1 MKAAQPSSRAQ
12 RRRYGVLDIGSN
24 SVRLVIYDVFGSS
37 FVPIY
42 NEKIHAGLG
51 RDLSQ
56 TGRLS
61 VQGVIETKA
70 ALARFALILKA
81 QDIDQ
86 VIVGA
91 TAALREA
98 EDAPD
103 FIARIKADTGL
114 DLTPVSGADEARLSA
129 MGLLS
134 AMPRA
139 KGIAA
144 DLGGASLELIRVEN
158 GAPQTGETY
167 GLGPFRMLGQDLT
180 GDDFQPEKL
189 RERITETL
197 GEKNA
202 PKDCLQNEAL
212 YLIGGA
218 WRNLTL
224 IHQTKTDYPLRTMQ
238 GYQLSPDDALGLAD
252 WAVGEGREETVNF
265 PGLSLRRGETL
276 PYGALLLSELIKRL
290 RPARIVVS
298 TRGLRE
304 GLIYDALPEAQR
316 RRDALH
322 DGCRDF
328 ATGNLQ
334 GSASFAKPLFKFLD
348 DASEFFPMS
357 FPQAY
362 EIRLRKAACM
372 LAGTGKGLHPSY
384 RADLVFEDVLYAPLA
399 GLTHKERAYLALIL
413 YRSFTGKT
421 KTPNDAAINLLLDE
435 KEKLSASIYG
445 LAIRMAVVAS
455 GRSSSLLKHFKFE
468 ISSEGPQLTVHP
480 DYQALMGPRLEL
492 RLSKLANALR
502 RSLENT
508 RAQDISAL

>member
-1 MKAAQPSSRAQ
+1 MTSVSQSNRAQ

-24 SVRLVIYDVFGSS
+24 SVRLVIYDVYGSS

-61 VQGVIETKA
+61 VQGCLETEA
-70 ALARFALILKA
+70 ALARFALIVKA
-81 QDIDQ
+81 QDVQQ

-98 EDAPD
+98 EDAPE
-103 FIARIKADTGL
+103 FIARVKSKTGF
-114 DLTPVSGADEARLSA
+114 DLTPVSGADEARLAA

-144 DLGGASLELIRVEN
+144 DLGGASLELIRVES
-158 GAPQTGETY
+158 GAPQDGETFA
-167 GLGPFRMLGQDLT
+167 LGPFRMLGKSLV
-180 GDDFQPEKL
+180 GNDFQPDVLRARIKAILDEK
-189 RERITETL
+189 
-197 GEKNA
+197 KA
-202 PKDCLQNEAL
+202 PYDCLQNDAL

-218 WRNLTL
+218 WRNLAL
-224 IHQTKTDYPLRTMQ
+224 IHQTKANYPLRTLQ
-238 GYQLSPDDALGLAD
+238 GYQLTPAEALELAD
-252 WAVGEGREETVNF
+252 WAVSDGREEAINF
-265 PGLSLRRGETL
+265 PGISLRRGETL

-298 TRGLRE
+298 STGLRE

-316 RRDALH
+316 NRDALH

-334 GSASFAKPLFKFLD
+334 GSASFAAPLFKFLD
-348 DASEFFPMS
+348 EASGYFPMS
-357 FPQAY
+357 FPPVY
-362 EIRLRKAACM
+362 ETRIRRAACM

-384 RADLVFEDVLYAPLA
+384 RSDLVFEDVLYAPLA
-399 GLTHKERAYLALIL
+399 GLKHKERAYLALIL
-413 YRSFTGKT
+413 YRSFTGKS
-421 KTPNDAAINLLLDE
+421 KTPNDEAIQLLLNPDE
-435 KEKLSASIYG
+435 QLAASIYG
-445 LAIRMAVVAS
+445 LAIRMAIVAS
-455 GRSSSLLKHFKFE
+455 GRSSSLIKHFKLKMTAGGLK
-468 ISSEGPQLTVHP
+468 ISVDP
-480 DYQALMGPRLEL
+480 DFQALIGPRLEL
-492 RLSKLANALR
+492 RLSKLINAL
-502 RSLENT
+502 ENVK
-508 RAQDISAL
+508 D